1 MIRTMLACLLG
12 VFLWLSPVVAQ
23 DRAIEDVIG
32 DQLDAF
38 TARDVDRAWT
48 YASPTIQG
56 LFGSPGNFGMM
67 VQRGYPMVWDNAE
80 VRYLE
85 QREIDG
91 RLWQKVLIRDA
102 QGGLHLLDYQM
113 QQTDLGW
120 RINAVQLLPAPDPAV

>member
-38 TARDVDRAWT
+38 NARDVDRAWT